1 MILSTLSTSRLA
13 ICSKVIYNDVLVNDL
28 WWWFEISLRLH
39 NLRILSSQGGFTSLF
54 GIVCSN
60 LCVGSICGLI
70 IDALESLSPTTC
82 IPTVLSSLQLSPSS
96 PYSLETDAHILYLS
110 HTPDHV
116 RDLEMRPCIMAKV
129 FGLWSIISLP
139 AVTEGVI
146 HAIICEIVIL
156 EIKVVKIVS
165 ARLNL
170 LTLQHTDQLSFCL
183 FKSYHHFSI
192 FSQE

>member
-1 MILSTLSTSRLA
+1 
-13 ICSKVIYNDVLVNDL
+13 
-28 WWWFEISLRLH
+28 
-39 NLRILSSQGGFTSLF
+39 
-54 GIVCSN
+54 
-60 LCVGSICGLI
+60 
-70 IDALESLSPTTC
+70 
-82 IPTVLSSLQLSPSS
+82 
-96 PYSLETDAHILYLS
+96 
-110 HTPDHV
+110 
-116 RDLEMRPCIMAKV
+116 MRPCIMAKV